1 MSVLHFGFP
10 QYVVRQLGFD
20 NMSFYNL
27 VFDNMSFYNLVFDN
41 MSFDNLTFSA
51 QLGFR
56 HRNVAR
62 HGQDI
67 RKMLFEK
74 KLAGGVNIVYTFLHI
89 ATPAEHRQLKFK
101 STPGIWITSM

>member
-10 QYVVRQLGFD
+10 QYVVRQLG
-20 NMSFYNL
+20 
-27 VFDNMSFYNLVFDN
+27 FDNMSFYNLVFDN